1 MGVLGSGIT
10 GMVAGVGITGDV
22 CGREAG
28 ILTGNCTDLFE
39 AVLGTSELIGTSALT
54 SAFSH
59 QLVVCL
65 YSGLGTGDA
74 TGERGLYQ

>member
-10 GMVAGVGITGDV
+10 GMVAGVGITGGV

-28 ILTGNCTDLFE
+28 MLTGNYTDLFK
-39 AVLGTSELIGTSALT
+39 AVLGTSELIGTSALA

-59 QLVVCL
+59 QLVVCF
-65 YSGLGTGDA
+65 YYGLGTGV
-74 TGERGLYQ
+74 ERGDGGLY